1 MPKYVDA
8 DLHTFQN
15 PNPLKPQDV
24 TQLWNRPTYR
34 AATHYADLEDNSAPL
49 PPYGI
54 TTVTKI
60 VGRFLYYDLTVDYK
74 MLFALSNLTAT
85 Q

>member
-1 MPKYVDA
+1 MPKYVEEA
-8 DLHTFQN
+8 LHKFQH
-15 PNPLKPQDV
+15 PTPLKPQDA
-24 TQLWNRPTYR
+24 TQLRNRPTYR
-34 AATHYADLEDNSAPL
+34 EATQYADLEDNSAPL